1 MGEVSESLCL
11 WDLFAMEVYRASYLA
26 VPMHGRKIGYYCAGL
41 ELAAVTRAYTNF
53 LKQLNMH
60 TRN

>member
-1 MGEVSESLCL
+1 MFMGP
-11 WDLFAMEVYRASYLA
+11 FAMEVYRVSYLA

-41 ELAAVTRAYTNF
+41 EIAAVTRAYTNF